1 MKNTKY
7 LKYQENKITKEKQ
20 ERKRNTKYLKYEEN
34 KITKEKLNS
43 ESRKKNKYKISKI
56 PRK

>member
-7 LKYQENKITKEKQ
+7 LKYQ
-20 ERKRNTKYLKYEEN
+20 EN